1 MADPPERPP
10 SRSGRIG
17 PRAEEAIERYVV
29 RAEIYVAALT
39 RKADREAEAFE
50 ESGTPASE
58 LLTLWDWKDDQTHD
72 ALRTYRRRLAQMAHR
87 GLYTGP
93 TLLKR
98 ILPDGSLEPIR
109 FPEDQR

>member
-1 MADPPERPP
+1 MEVSP
-10 SRSGRIG
+10 RSPRVE

-39 RKADREAEAFE
+39 RKANREAEAFV

-58 LLTLWDWKDDQTHD
+58 LLTLWDVKDDQTND

-87 GLYTGP
+87 GLYPGP
-93 TLLKR
+93 TTLKR
-98 ILPDGSLEPIR
+98 FRPDGSLEPIHL
-109 FPEDQR
+109 PEDGR